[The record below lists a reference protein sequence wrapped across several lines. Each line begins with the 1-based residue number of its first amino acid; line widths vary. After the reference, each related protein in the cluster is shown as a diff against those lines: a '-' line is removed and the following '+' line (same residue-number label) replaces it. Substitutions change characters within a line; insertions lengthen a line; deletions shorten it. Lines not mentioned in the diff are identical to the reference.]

1 MQTIKAVIIKQ
12 KISFT
17 SKTKKYQMVK
27 LIKHI
32 ISKQYFVP
40 TAPLVF
46 GSGMYLKRILNVF
59 TLNQSQLLKT
69 IHFDQHKNSLSWVRE
84 QLKDFE
90 LSKSKLPNV
99 QILKIS
105 HTFTLELCC
114 LALPDECF
122 SGTDILV
129 VDVTANN
136 QVST

>member
-1 MQTIKAVIIKQ
+1 MQTIKALISKP
-12 KISFT
+12 KISFK
-17 SKTKKYQMVK
+17 SKIKKYQMVK

-32 ISKQYFVP
+32 IRKKSFVP

-46 GSGMYLKRILNVF
+46 GCGMYLKRILNVF

-69 IHFDQHKNSLSWVRE
+69 IHFDQHKKLLSWVRE

-105 HTFTLELCC
+105 HTFTLKLCC
-114 LALPDECF
+114 LALPDEWF